1 MDRAATP
8 LGRAATPTGRAA
20 TPLGRAATPLGRAAN
35 RVPNPAGMLL
45 LLAVLGTLPAW
56 IVQVGLYQYIA
67 IEVLI
72 WCIYA
77 LGYNVAL
84 GYAGLPSFGHGAFF
98 GIGAYGMAI
107 YQLDFDGRSLWLG
120 LAVAIAAGG
129 AAGAAVGLFISH
141 RRGIYLSLMT
151 IAFGQLAWFLAIR
164 LRGITKGEDGLL
176 DLERLPADL
185 GFVSVDLKS
194 ARSFYYFVL
203 VAFVLAVVGLWV
215 LTKSPFGAVIAAI
228 RQNEK
233 RAAFIGYRVRSLKW
247 ASFTLSAA
255 VSGLAGGLFALAQRS
270 AFPDVMALHW
280 SGIIVMMAI
289 VGGGLVSF
297 WGPILGV
304 VFYFLARDIIGGFTE
319 TWLLW
324 FGLAF
329 LLVILFQ
336 PEGIAGMLQ
345 QARARLTVGSKAR
358 SAGAAR

>member
-1 MDRAATP
+1 MDFAAGTTRR
-8 LGRAATPTGRAA
+8 L
-20 TPLGRAATPLGRAAN
+20 
-35 RVPNPAGMLL
+35 PNPAGMLVL
-45 LLAVLGTLPAW
+45 VVVLATLPAW
-56 IVQVGLYQYIA
+56 IVRVGLYQYFA

-120 LAVAIAAGG
+120 LAVAVIAGG

-151 IAFGQLAWFLAIR
+151 IAFGQVAWFLAIR
-164 LRGITKGEDGLL
+164 LRGITEGEDGLL
-176 DLERLPADL
+176 NLARLPADL
-185 GFVSVDLKS
+185 GFVSLDLQS
-194 ARSFYYFVL
+194 GRSFYYFT
-203 VAFVLAVVGLWV
+203 LAVFILTVVCLWI
-215 LTKSPFGAVIAAI
+215 LTRSPFGAVIGAI
-228 RQNEK
+228 RQNEQ
-233 RAAFIGYRVRSLKW
+233 RASFVGYQVRSLKW

-280 SGIIVMMAI
+280 SGIVVMMAI

-297 WGPILGV
+297 WGPVLGV

-345 QARARLTVGSKAR
+345 RARHRWTGLPRAR
-358 SAGAAR
+358 SAEAAR

>member
-1 MDRAATP
+1 MERTLTQLGKAAQ
-8 LGRAATPTGRAA
+8 
-20 TPLGRAATPLGRAAN
+20 
-35 RVPNPAGMLL
+35 RVPNPAGMLVL
-45 LLAVLGTLPAW
+45 LVVLGTLPAW
-56 IVQVGLYQYIA
+56 IVQVGLYQYLA

-98 GIGAYGMAI
+98 GIGAYGVAI
-107 YQLDFDGRSLWLG
+107 YQLDFDGQSLWLG
-120 LAVAIAAGG
+120 LALATVVGG
-129 AAGAAVGLFISH
+129 VAGAVVGLFISH

-164 LRGITKGEDGLL
+164 LRGITEGEDGLL
-176 DLERLPADL
+176 GLERLPADL
-185 GFVSVDLKS
+185 GFFSFDLQS
-194 ARSFYYFVL
+194 PRSFYYFVL
-203 VAFVLAVVGLWV
+203 VVFTLTVVGLWM
-215 LTKSPFGAVIAAI
+215 LTRSPFGAVIGAI

-233 RAAFIGYRVRSLKW
+233 RASFAGYRVRSLKW
-247 ASFTLSAA
+247 AGFTLSAA

-297 WGPILGV
+297 WGPVIGV
-304 VFYFLARDIIGGFTE
+304 IFYFLARDIIGGFTE

-324 FGLAF
+324 FGLVF

-336 PEGIAGMLQ
+336 PEGIAGMFQRL
-345 QARARLTVGSKAR
+345 RARWTAVSKTRSVGAPR
-358 SAGAAR
+358 

>member
-1 MDRAATP
+1 MDRTF
-8 LGRAATPTGRAA
+8 RN
-20 TPLGRAATPLGRAAN
+20 LGRAAN
-35 RVPNPAGMLL
+35 RVPNPVGMLL

-56 IVQVGLYQYIA
+56 IVKVGLYQYIA
-67 IEVLI
+67 IEILI

-98 GIGAYGMAI
+98 GIGAYGVAI
-107 YQLDFDGRSLWLG
+107 YQLDFDGQSLWLG
-120 LAVAIAAGG
+120 LALATAAGG

-164 LRGITKGEDGLL
+164 LRGITEGEDGLL
-176 DLERLPADL
+176 GLERLPADL
-185 GFVSVDLKS
+185 GFYSVDLQS
-194 ARSFYYFVL
+194 PRSFYYFIL
-203 VAFVLAVVGLWV
+203 VVFVLTVVGLWM
-215 LTKSPFGAVIAAI
+215 LTKSPFGAVIGAI

-233 RAAFIGYRVRSLKW
+233 RASFAGYRVRSHKW
-247 ASFTLSAA
+247 VSFTLSAA

-297 WGPILGV
+297 WGPIFGV

-336 PEGIAGMLQ
+336 PEGIAGLLH
-345 QARARLTVGSKAR
+345 RVRTRWSEGLKAR
-358 SAGAAR
+358 SVGAPR

>member
-1 MDRAATP
+1 MDRTF
-8 LGRAATPTGRAA
+8 TQ
-20 TPLGRAATPLGRAAN
+20 LGRAAN
-35 RVPNPAGMLL
+35 RVPNPLGMLL
-45 LLAVLGTLPAW
+45 LVAVLGTLPAW

-98 GIGAYGMAI
+98 GIGAYGVAI
-107 YQLDFDGRSLWLG
+107 YQLDFDGQSLWLA
-120 LAVAIAAGG
+120 LALATAVGG

-164 LRGITKGEDGLL
+164 LRGITEGEDGLL
-176 DLERLPADL
+176 GLERLPADL
-185 GFVSVDLKS
+185 GFLSVDLHS
-194 ARSFYYFVL
+194 PRSFYYFVL
-203 VAFVLAVVGLWV
+203 VVFLLTVVVLWM
-215 LTKSPFGAVIAAI
+215 LTKSPFGAVIGAI

-233 RAAFIGYRVRSLKW
+233 RASFMGYRVRSLKW

-280 SGIIVMMAI
+280 SGIIVMMTI

-319 TWLLW
+319 TWLVW

-336 PEGIAGMLQ
+336 PEGIAGMLHRL
-345 QARARLTVGSKAR
+345 RARWTVVSNAR
-358 SAGAAR
+358 SVGAAR